1 MTQFSKCERE
11 LSALHYIQ
19 ICFLAVSLSHDLLK
33 NDCDPL
39 PVSNNASICSC
50 TFFIRLHRATLILM
64 NNCCLNK
71 VLTTYLFRT
80 ISNKVLS
87 ETRYYTCYVFP
98 ISDKSLKLFSL
109 LMTGII
115 RWGKKLQTKPN
126 AHNHCFIHIQNYNQ
140 KNCKINFR
148 FDHYVQN
155 IDISDSVVL
164 SLDKTSL
171 RDLGVISLV
180 QLNAS
185 RNYIS
190 DIHEEAFLGQ
200 SKLQRVDLS
209 SNSLM
214 NIEPKTFIRNS
225 SLEILSLS
233 SNQYEGVLISPQ
245 PDQEEKKATATKLG
259 MYPTYFP

>member
-1 MTQFSKCERE
+1 
-11 LSALHYIQ
+11 
-19 ICFLAVSLSHDLLK
+19 
-33 NDCDPL
+33 
-39 PVSNNASICSC
+39 
-50 TFFIRLHRATLILM
+50 M

-80 ISNKVLS
+80 ISNKVVN
-87 ETRYYTCYVFP
+87 ETRFYTCHVFP
-98 ISDKSLKLFSL
+98 ISDKSLKLFSPDD
-109 LMTGII
+109 
-115 RWGKKLQTKPN
+115 WHHQVGKTLQTKPN
-126 AHNHCFIHIQNYNQ
+126 SHNHSFLHILNYIQ
-140 KNCKINFR
+140 RNCKINFR
-148 FDHYVQN
+148 FDRYMQN
-155 IDISDSVVL
+155 LDISDSVVL

-190 DIHEEAFLGQ
+190 DIDEEAFLRQ

-233 SNQYEGVLISPQ
+233 SNQYEGVLKVLSPTRKKTSYS
-245 PDQEEKKATATKLG
+245 DQTRDVSNILPMKHNTSLSLLL
-259 MYPTYFP
+259 